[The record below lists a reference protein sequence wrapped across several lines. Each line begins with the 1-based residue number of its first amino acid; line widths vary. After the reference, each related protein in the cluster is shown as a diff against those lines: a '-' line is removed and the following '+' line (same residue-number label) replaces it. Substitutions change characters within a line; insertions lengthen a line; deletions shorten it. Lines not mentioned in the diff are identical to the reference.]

1 MLLGPA
7 AGVVAATAVPLV
19 MESAGSAVSTAYGN
33 HTLEYLKDHEY
44 TNDPAALAAV
54 QDVEKIGERA
64 VTQPILNYAQ
74 TVGMSNKEVI
84 DLINEVEQSYLA
96 GKTVISNNE
105 KVSS

>member
-1 MLLGPA
+1 M
-7 AGVVAATAVPLV
+7 
-19 MESAGSAVSTAYGN
+19 
-33 HTLEYLKDHEY
+33 EYLKDHGH
-44 TNDPAALAAV
+44 TNAPAVLAAV

-74 TVGMSNKEVI
+74 TAGMSNKGVI

-96 GKTVISNNE
+96 GKTAISNNE